1 MSKAKRWK
9 RLSLNDLSIAVTG
22 KEKIN
27 ISNHDIM
34 SANKITIIKRDG
46 RKEPFNPG
54 KLKKMALWACENNE
68 YMTEELIRDTEIKL
82 HKEIKITD
90 MYQQLIITAVNKI
103 SMLQP
108 IWEDV
113 SAKLQLMSIYK
124 ETYNISKENEYPSL
138 LDVLLKGVEHKIYD
152 KKTIAKYTLAELEEL
167 NLAID
172 PKRDI
177 LFNYKGLVTF
187 FDKYC
192 LNYTKT
198 KKLEL
203 PQHAYMRVAMALMV
217 NETDKVK
224 RVKELYNAISQHQ
237 YTVAT
242 PIILNALTPGQQL
255 SSCVLNTLNDDSHS
269 ILDTGKNL
277 GIYSK
282 FKGGTALDI
291 SSMRAK
297 GSYIE
302 GTQGY
307 SSGPIPFMKFFES
320 IMKAWNQGGK
330 RPGALAVYFNWW
342 HLDAYDVLSLKSN
355 GGTDENRARGL
366 QYAVKLNQYFLDAV
380 INDEEVTLVDPKDA
394 SELVGKFGKEFNLLY
409 TNYINRTNIRKK
421 KVKARELW
429 EKIMKERSETG
440 NIYLY
445 HEENVNES
453 TLLNRYIGSSN
464 LCTEIVLP
472 SRASSQTSEEL
483 IKLENGDYEI
493 VKRYKAGEIALCN
506 LSSVNLER
514 WYYMKTD
521 EKWELIRTLVRG
533 LDNTVDVAN
542 YPVKEGKHSNLMYRY
557 LGIGVLN
564 YANYLALCNIVID
577 TQEAAEMTDQLF
589 DELSYMIISVSVEL
603 AIEKGKFEKFY
614 ETEWAQ
620 GVLPIHKSN
629 PKAEALTKYKY
640 DEKRWN
646 ELSEKVKTFGIR
658 NAQLMAIAPT
668 ATSGKACNAI
678 ESTEPISDFFYKEEG
693 TITVPTV
700 VPNFRKNNQHYK
712 KAFDCDQYALLR
724 NAAIRQ
730 KWIDQAQSVNVYV
743 KTPDSLMDLTKLHL
757 YGFALGMKTF
767 YYLKQQKESD
777 EYVCESCS

>member
-330 RPGALAVYFNWW
+330 RPGALAIYFNWW